1 MRSALRHTHPLIA
14 AIAFAALPLTLA
26 LALTLGVLFDGG
38 GVRAA
43 TTGGALV
50 AATATSTSA
59 ATTTLSTTATGT
71 GTTAVPDI
79 TSAAAAVKSA
89 TVLILNLGADGTT
102 QAAGT
107 GFIIDASGLIVTN
120 NHVVTGASSV
130 KVQLPSPDGRTLVA
144 QVVGT
149 DSQTDLAVLRIDAT
163 ALPTVTLGSSSDLT
177 VGQWVVTVGNALAL
191 DGGPTVTA
199 GIVSATG
206 RDVEQSATASRPG
219 QSGTSAIALYDLIQT
234 DAAIN
239 EGDSGG
245 PLVDLQGRVIG
256 INTLGTSSAQSIG
269 FAIPIDSALPIIQQL
284 IENGKVTRATLGVQG
299 QSLTPLLAAE
309 EGTTSTSGV
318 LVSGVQAGSGAATA
332 GIRFGDVITAIGG
345 TAVTGQEDLQA
356 ALLTTYKSGDTC
368 QRPDHP
374 QWCHADGQ
382 RDPRV
387 TAHARPTS
395 TTSGGPIMDRAAAQ
409 TI

>member
-26 LALTLGVLFDGG
+26 LALALGVLFDGG
-38 GVRAA
+38 AVRAA
-43 TTGGALV
+43 TSSGALV
-50 AATATSTSA
+50 AATAASTSA

-71 GTTAVPDI
+71 GTTAAVPDI
-79 TSAAAAVKSA
+79 ASAAAAVKSA
-89 TVLILNLGADGTT
+89 TVLILNLEADGTT

-107 GFIIDASGLIVTN
+107 GFVIDASGLIVTN

-144 QVVGT
+144 QVIGT

-199 GIVSATG
+199 GIVSAVG
-206 RDVEQSATASRPG
+206 RDVEQPATASRPG

-245 PLVDLQGRVIG
+245 PLVDLQGRVVG

-269 FAIPIDSALPIIQQL
+269 FAIPIDSAMPIVQQL
-284 IENGKVTRATLGVQG
+284 IQNGKVTRATLGVQG

-332 GIRFGDVITAIGG
+332 GIRSGDVITAIGG

-356 ALLTTYKSGDTC
+356 ALLTTYKSGDTVNV
-368 QRPDHP
+368 QIIRNGAT
-374 QWCHADGQ
+374 QTVS
-382 RDPRV
+382 V
-387 TAHARPTS
+387 TL
-395 TTSGGPIMDRAAAQ
+395 G
-409 TI
+409 